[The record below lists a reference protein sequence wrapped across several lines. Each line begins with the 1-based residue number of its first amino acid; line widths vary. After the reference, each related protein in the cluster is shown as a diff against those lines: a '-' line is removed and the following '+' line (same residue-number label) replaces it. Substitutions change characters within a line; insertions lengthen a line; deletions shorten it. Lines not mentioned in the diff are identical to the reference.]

1 MDDLVET
8 TLYDEATD
16 TLAIKTS
23 YDNRRVIAENMAT
36 KVLRPETG
44 RYKGNLVKIGSIHL
58 GDVQRLF
65 NQGFNLMSPDPDEV
79 KRCLLHIQ
87 RNEPHLLS
95 MPGKPIAEKKTQWI

>member
-8 TLYDEATD
+8 THYDEATD
-16 TLAIKTS
+16 TLAVRTS
-23 YDNRRVIAENMAT
+23 YDNRAVIANNIAT
-36 KVLRPETG
+36 KNLAAETG

-65 NQGFNLMSPDPDEV
+65 NQGFNLMSSDPDEV

-87 RNEPHLLS
+87 KNESHLLS
-95 MPGKPIAEKKTQWI
+95 MPGKPIGEKKMRWF